1 MFLLNDLWGGKREIQ
16 KTDSEEDGIENSP
29 EAVRNTIQVS
39 ISFFF
44 FFKVKNS
51 TLFHYTQALK

>member
-44 FFKVKNS
+44 FF
-51 TLFHYTQALK
+51 